1 MYTLAKTLTHT
12 EQICRVSL
20 SQTTICEKQTQSP
33 QEICTNILSDFCP
46 RVLCGFLGPVFW
58 KVFCLVLFSPCGY
71 CGYSLILL
79 PLPTEIS
86 PLLREFCG
94 LAKAKALDDATIL
107 SLFWHGANSHRPVDL
122 PETTGLSWRE
132 GIFRCLESVLTRA
145 GTSLLS
151 SVAHSSLPSAVNS
164 SPLSANL

>member
-1 MYTLAKTLTHT
+1 MKNKHSHLK
-12 EQICRVSL
+12 RFV
-20 SQTTICEKQTQSP
+20 QTFCQTFVPMS
-33 QEICTNILSDFCP
+33 SVAFSS
-46 RVLCGFLGPVFW
+46 GFVTCFLESF
-58 KVFCLVLFSPCGY
+58 LFSSVFPLRLLK
-71 CGYSLILL
+71 SPLILL

-86 PLLREFCG
+86 PLLRELREFCG